1 MTRVRHPRPRVEP
14 MSRCRSLRSIVP
26 LAASLSAGLKA
37 VVTPCTVRVRKQTT
51 DGARALHG
59 SGRGDVG
66 FIVLVTILF
75 LGACKRDVSRLDDV
89 QRMAYA
95 VKPAVV
101 RVSAVATG
109 EFHYPASAIAR
120 IESELRRDGKELRAR
135 GLEGAE
141 ETVETGSGGSGSG
154 FIVHPDGLILTSGHV
169 VAPTRDRTALQR
181 DLARNGAIAALVRHF
196 PIETLRAA
204 YREEELDRYVTPL
217 AAVGRITG
225 VKVVSDVELS
235 NGETLPY
242 TIRRY
247 SPALNERGTDL
258 AVLQIERRN
267 LPVLRLGDSE
277 SVRVGESIWS
287 VGYPAVA
294 SSSDEVIGGW
304 LSRDSDLEAT
314 VNPGTITAIKRNVA
328 NTPVLQSN
336 VAIYRGNSGGPAV
349 NVTGEAIGI
358 STWGHT
364 SAEQIKFLVPIN
376 VAKQMLAEAKLRAAP
391 EGAFN
396 LHYRAAL
403 DAANEGNW
411 IAARAE
417 LLRASTMFPNSPD
430 LIRFGRDADRA
441 IQAMPPWQLHPVA
454 TFVTLGMGVIGSIV
468 TIWLVLRAR
477 RPRPL
482 PDLSKGSTV
491 ESVIAP
497 EGVVLSANGMLGRFT
512 ILNGTRAGEKL
523 GLGGSGIRIGRES
536 SICEIV
542 LANPKV
548 SRLHAEVVSIDGKV
562 LLIDRNSSNGTYV
575 NDQKIDRR
583 FLQDGDIIYFGGR
596 NAVAVAFHS

>member
-1 MTRVRHPRPRVEP
+1 MACPRKNRA
-14 MSRCRSLRSIVP
+14 P
-26 LAASLSAGLKA
+26 LLLFLLLLLSLS
-37 VVTPCTVRVRKQTT
+37 
-51 DGARALHG
+51 
-59 SGRGDVG
+59 
-66 FIVLVTILF
+66 
-75 LGACKRDVSRLDDV
+75 CKRTVSRLDDV
-89 QRMAYA
+89 QKMAYA

-101 RVSAVATG
+101 RVSAYATA
-109 EFHYPASAIAR
+109 EFRYPASAISR
-120 IESELRRDGKELRAR
+120 IEAELRKDGNELRAR
-135 GLEGAE
+135 ALGPGESV
-141 ETVETGSGGSGSG
+141 VETGAGGSGSG
-154 FIVHPDGLILTSGHV
+154 FIIHPDGVILTSGHV
-169 VAPTRDRTALQR
+169 VAPTRERAALDR
-181 DLARNGAIAALVRHF
+181 DLVRNGAIAALVRHF
-196 PIETLRAA
+196 PIETLRAV
-204 YREEELDRYVTPL
+204 YRDEELDRYLAPL
-217 AAVGRITG
+217 AAAGRVTN
-225 VKVVSDVELS
+225 VKVVSQVELS

-258 AVLQIERRN
+258 AVLQVSRRN
-267 LPVLRLGDSE
+267 LPVIPLGDSE
-277 SVRVGESIWS
+277 AVQVGESIWA

-314 VNPGTITAIKRNVA
+314 VNPGTITAIKRNVT

-349 NVTGEAIGI
+349 NVRGEAVGI

-376 VAKQMLAEAKLRAAP
+376 VAKQMLGEAKIAAAP
-391 EGAFN
+391 AGDFHA
-396 LHYRAAL
+396 HYKAAL
-403 DAANEGNW
+403 DEANQGNW
-411 IAARAE
+411 TSAKIE
-417 LLRASTMFPNSPD
+417 LLRAAKIFPNSPD

-441 IQAMPPWQLHPVA
+441 IQSMPPWQLHPIATSVAVA
-454 TFVTLGMGVIGSIV
+454 TVLAV
-468 TIWLVLRAR
+468 TILFTWLVVRSR
-477 RPRPL
+477 KPRPL
-482 PDLSKGSTV
+482 PDVLKGSTV
-491 ESVIAP
+491 ESVVAP
-497 EGVVLSANGMLGRFT
+497 EGVMLSASGMLGRFT

-542 LANPKV
+542 LENPKV